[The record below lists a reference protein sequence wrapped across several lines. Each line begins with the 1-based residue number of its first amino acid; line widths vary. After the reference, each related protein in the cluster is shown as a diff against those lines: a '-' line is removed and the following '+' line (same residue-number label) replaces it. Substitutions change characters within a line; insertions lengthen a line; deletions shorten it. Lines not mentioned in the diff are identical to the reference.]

1 MIYLD
6 VAKEI
11 ERKRRRLHESIEK
24 NGINSEETRRI
35 SIEIDNLLNEYYR
48 KEKQYNE
55 NNTMIVFYEKSIK
68 ELKNLT
74 LDSGGFPN
82 VKLWNEYA
90 LKNKDFK
97 EIITSS
103 SYMMSDQSFS
113 VSFGECYVDALWEYG
128 AFGTAGARADLP
140 SGWA

>member
-6 VAKEI
+6 VEKEI
-11 ERKRRRLHESIEK
+11 ERKRRKLHNSITK
-24 NGINSEETRRI
+24 NGINSEETRKI

-82 VKLWNEYA
+82 VKLWNKYA
-90 LKNKDFK
+90 LKNNCLN
-97 EIITSS
+97 SAS
-103 SYMMSDQSFS
+103 
-113 VSFGECYVDALWEYG
+113 LEYI
-128 AFGTAGARADLP
+128 
-140 SGWA
+140 SGMNWHKLEKKIRLELI